1 MIIKEITLNNFRIYN
16 GENTINLTPSDNK
29 NIIIVSGENGFG
41 KTTFLMSLVW
51 CLYGKQMENV
61 DDLYKKEIRD
71 KRNYGIYIAGSLN
84 KTAEL
89 NGKRSLS
96 VSILFGDIDDN
107 VLKCEEIRVTRSYNI
122 RNSSADDLII
132 TFDGEEN
139 TEWKYLDKND
149 KIEQEEFFIREH
161 ILPLEIAKFYFF
173 DAEKIVAFADS
184 SEQQR
189 EALSKAYAQ
198 VLGIQRFDD
207 LKNEIVK
214 VREEY
219 RKSSANSEEQEKFQQ
234 ICDSIENA
242 GEEITRVSEEIRHYR
257 NLVDE
262 ARQESDNLQTKIVRE
277 GNYFSDDELEEMK
290 KKENQLKSVM
300 DETKD
305 RLKDLYNYIPFAIGG
320 EMLAEVIEQVN
331 KEKRFKQQ
339 NQSFENVEEK
349 TNALL
354 NDLDNERIESGI
366 ILDYKIRTF
375 YENKVK
381 ELIKRHFFET
391 TNTENFDGFSVLHG
405 MTDQQESSLV
415 NFVSKV
421 KDCRKDFVQLFSQ
434 YSNAKAE
441 YNAIQQKIREAESVG
456 ESPIHEMLR
465 KQKSSCDENI
475 RRYSEDIGRFI
486 SRTEEINENLK
497 KEKQQREILAKK
509 ISLSNDVKRYDDEL
523 GRLIHILDEYI
534 RAYKKRK
541 LESLQKKIASKLK
554 DFMHKKDL
562 IKDVEIYAIGN
573 EIVINLI
580 DMQNK
585 AIDQNSLSMGERQ
598 LFSSAILGSLVE
610 ETDYDFPV
618 FIDSPLQKLDISH
631 SSNILQ
637 KFYPTVSKQ
646 VVMFP
651 LLYKELTEMEYE
663 LINPKVSKVFK
674 INHNNEGS
682 FFTSLKNIDDLFKK

>member
-1 MIIKEITLNNFRIYN
+1 MIIKEININNFRIYN
-16 GENTINLTPSDNK
+16 GENCINLTPTNDK
-29 NIIIVSGENGFG
+29 NIVIVSGENGFG

-71 KRNYGIYIAGSLN
+71 KRNYGKYIASSLN

-96 VSILFGDIDDN
+96 VSILFGEIN
-107 VLKCEEIRVTRSYNI
+107 EEVLGCKEIRVTRSYNI
-122 RNSSADDLII
+122 RNSSADDLVI

-139 TEWKYLDKND
+139 TEWKYLEKDD

-189 EALSKAYAQ
+189 ETLSRAYAQ
-198 VLGIQRFDD
+198 VLGIQRFVD
-207 LKNEIVK
+207 LKKEIEK

-219 RKSSANSEEQEKFQQ
+219 RKTSANSDEQEKFKLL
-234 ICDSIENA
+234 CDSIDSA
-242 GEEITRVSEEIRHYR
+242 DTEITHVSEEIEKYR
-257 NLVDE
+257 TLADV
-262 ARQESDNLQTKIVRE
+262 AQQESINLQTKIVRE
-277 GNYFSDDELEEMK
+277 GSYISDEDLEAMK
-290 KKENQLKSVM
+290 EKESYLKSVM
-300 DETKD
+300 DESKE
-305 RLKDLYNYIPFAIGG
+305 RLKELYNYIPFAIGG
-320 EMLAEVIEQVN
+320 EILAEVIEQVN
-331 KEKRFKQQ
+331 QEKRFKQQ
-339 NQSFENVEEK
+339 SQKYENVEDK
-349 TNALL
+349 TNAILS
-354 NDLDNERIESGI
+354 DLDNERIASGI
-366 ILDYKIRTF
+366 ILDYKIRAF

-391 TNTENFDGFSVLHG
+391 ANAENFEGFNVLHG
-405 MTDQQESSLV
+405 LTDQQEYSLI

-441 YNAIQQKIREAESVG
+441 YNAIQQKIRDAESSG
-456 ESPIHEMLR
+456 ESPVLEMLR
-465 KQKSSCDENI
+465 KQKASYDEEVKL
-475 RRYSEDIGRFI
+475 YSENVGKYT
-486 SRTEEINENLK
+486 SKVEELNENQK
-497 KEKQQREILAKK
+497 KDKQQRDILSKK
-509 ISLSNDVKRYDDEL
+509 ISLSNNVKRYDDEL
-523 GRLIHILDEYI
+523 DRLVHILDNYI
-534 RAYKKRK
+534 REYKKKK
-541 LESLQKKIASKLK
+541 LESLRIRISSKLK

-562 IKDVEIYAIGN
+562 IKDVDIYAIGN
-573 EIVINLI
+573 EIIIRLI
-580 DMQNK
+580 DMQDK
-585 AIDQNSLSMGERQ
+585 PIDQNSLSMGERQ

-651 LLYKELTEMEYE
+651 LLHKELTEKEYE
-663 LINPKVSKVFK
+663 LIKPNVSKVYK
-674 INHNNEGS
+674 INHNNKGS
-682 FFTSLKNIDDLFKK
+682 FFVSLENKEELFK